1 MMALCRSAATGGQV
15 ALPLSG
21 ALDEIELLK
30 KHVAD
35 RPVLLSTPVNAKE
48 YGVA

>member
-1 MMALCRSAATGGQV
+1 MMGLCRSAATGGQV
-15 ALPLSG
+15 ALPLTG

-30 KHVAD
+30 THLSGQK
-35 RPVLLSTPVNAKE
+35 VLLSSPVNAKE

>member
-1 MMALCRSAATGGQV
+1 MMGLCRSAATGGQV
-15 ALPLSG
+15 ALPLTG
-21 ALDEIELLK
+21 AMDEVELLRN
-30 KHVAD
+30 HVAD